1 MDKATELILRQED
14 LKKYEVFCKA
24 PGECSAHE
32 LDEFCA
38 IVAEG
43 GEVSAGMRD
52 RVTRA
57 FRLGFIRYDG
67 NAAGTA
73 ALKKPKA
80 SYRTKVFSAAK
91 SAVKPKDF
99 PFELGWIYLREE
111 HRLKGQ
117 MTRLI
122 GELMP
127 LAQGENI
134 FATTRTANTIM
145 KDMLVQLHFK
155 PNGEEYPSTL
165 QSNETLNL
173 FLLDRG
179 PKG

>member
-1 MDKATELILRQED
+1 
-14 LKKYEVFCKA
+14 
-24 PGECSAHE
+24 
-32 LDEFCA
+32 
-38 IVAEG
+38 
-43 GEVSAGMRD
+43 
-52 RVTRA
+52 
-57 FRLGFIRYDG
+57 
-67 NAAGTA
+67 
-73 ALKKPKA
+73 
-80 SYRTKVFSAAK
+80 
-91 SAVKPKDF
+91 
-99 PFELGWIYLREE
+99 
-111 HRLKGQ
+111 
-117 MTRLI
+117 
-122 GELMP
+122 MP